1 MKQYI
6 ALLFEKWQTRKKI
19 EFSKLVVG
27 FLMLNGSVWIY
38 MSYALAYLGRE
49 EIAETLSKTV
59 AAEVFGVMA
68 VYSAKALFENISKN
82 NSWPDKTNKTDEQKD
97 C

>member
-1 MKQYI
+1 MN
-6 ALLFEKWQTRKKI
+6 LWQNRKRL

-38 MSYALAYLGRE
+38 FSYALAYLGRE

-59 AAEVFGVMA
+59 AIEVLGVMA
-68 VYSAKALFENISKN
+68 VYAAKSLFENLSKN
-82 NSWPDKTNKTDEQKD
+82 NAWPDKPSTKNKDID